1 MTGSFMVT
9 APKKV
14 GGGMS
19 STNQSASAPT
29 KPKTQSTKK
38 VAKKK
43 PGKVKP
49 TVSLL
54 TTRPKNSKSQQLQ
67 QARSNAN
74 NYALDLDRI
83 ARDVERGTLK
93 IDPRAVESPQNANDQ
108 RQVLLRQAAKLARL
122 SKQLELRIFN
132 DKNNKLIYALLNV
145 YQQQSD
151 VVDQIVKISDLGGRA
166 ERVVDKLID
175 PFAKEVTTALVG
187 LVHSLG
193 ESLHGVVK
201 DEETAK
207 LRSILVAE
215 VRKVGGE
222 LQKSRNDM
230 VARVP
235 HILMDE

>member
-14 GGGMS
+14 GGGMF

-43 PGKVKP
+43 LGKVKP